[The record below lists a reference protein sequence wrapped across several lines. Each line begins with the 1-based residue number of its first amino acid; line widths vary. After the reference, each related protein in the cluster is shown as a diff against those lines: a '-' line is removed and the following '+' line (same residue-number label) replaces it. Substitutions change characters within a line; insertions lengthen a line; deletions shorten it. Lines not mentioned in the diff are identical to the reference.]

1 MISEGEQLQ
10 NSSTQLHG
18 INPESVIQ
26 LLKSRAGCAAPPASD
41 GRKLALLVEG
51 GGMRGVCSAG
61 GLVALD
67 ALGFRNSFDA
77 IYGVSAGAMDVAYM
91 LSGQGVFGI
100 QIYYKNINNRKF
112 INFRRLRKVVDIDF
126 LFDEIVT
133 QVRPLDIEKVLESP
147 SDFFIGLIDN
157 DSAENVVL
165 RTKDFPTEALSL
177 LKATTALPVVYNKSV
192 QIGSRRYIDGG
203 LGSPVPLLHAI
214 QAGCT
219 DLVVFLTR
227 PSSSESQPP
236 KLWERQLFSRFTARG
251 NAKLQALFE
260 RGSGETN
267 VCRRICLGKT
277 PPPQPV
283 NIATFCPA
291 ETDTVL
297 SRLTTDGRRLKQSAV
312 EMALSTL
319 RQFGGAPDLIHD
331 LVES

>member
-1 MISEGEQLQ
+1 MISQREQLQ
-10 NSSTQLHG
+10 SAPSQLHG
-18 INPESVIQ
+18 VNPELVIE
-26 LLKSRAGCAAPPASD
+26 LLKSRAGCTFPPASD

-67 ALGFRNSFDA
+67 ALGFRNSFNA

-133 QVRPLDIEKVLESP
+133 QVRPLDIEKVLASP
-147 SDFFIGLIDN
+147 SDFFIGLIDKDN
-157 DSAENVVL
+157 AENVVL
-165 RTKDFPTEALSL
+165 RTRDFPTEALSL

-203 LGSPVPLLHAI
+203 LGSPVPLSHAI

-227 PSSSESQPP
+227 PSSYESQPP
-236 KLWERQLFSRFTARG
+236 KLWERRLFNAVTARG
-251 NAKLQALFE
+251 NVKLQALFE
-260 RGSGETN
+260 RGAEETN
-267 VCRRICLGKT
+267 ICRRICLGKT
-277 PPPQPV
+277 LPPQPV
-283 NIATFCPA
+283 NIVTFCPS
-291 ETDTVL
+291 ETDTL
-297 SRLTTDGRRLKQSAV
+297 LTRLTTDGRLLKQSAV

-319 RQFGGAPDLIHD
+319 RQFGGASALIQDLLD
-331 LVES
+331 S